1 VRRQVPLDNLA
12 DRAKA
17 YGIDSYIVDGNDVA
31 DVYSTAKEAVERA
44 RSGEGPILIEAKTF
58 RRMGH
63 AQHDPAEYVPKEMR
77 EHWEARDPILL
88 HEKFLTEKGYLDAT
102 TKKDLETKIDALLS
116 KDRDFAEN
124 SPMPPPELAEK
135 GVYCTG
141 DDCHK
146 IEPTWE
152 RNKAEVMPPKASIDA
167 SWVVEGFGRGK
178 GSGGGTAPIHFGDTA
193 QSEERKTVE
202 EKLSPETPA
211 EVVTKEVIQP
221 SPKAAAP
228 KSKNVPARKAAP
240 KEIAPILKKITK
252 ATAPIA
258 GAALS
263 RSASK
268 PAAKSAKKPVAKS
281 AKKRGRR

>member
-1 VRRQVPLDNLA
+1 MPLDNLA

-31 DVYSTAKEAVERA
+31 DVYTTAKEAVERA
-44 RSGEGPILIEAKTF
+44 RNGEGPILIEAKTF

-77 EHWEARDPILL
+77 EYWEARDPILL
-88 HEKFLTEKGYLDAT
+88 HEKFLTEKGYLDAKT
-102 TKKDLETKIDALLS
+102 RKDLETKIDALLS

-146 IEPTWE
+146 IEPKWE

-193 QSEERKTVE
+193 QSEERKAVE
-202 EKLSPETPA
+202 EKLSPETPT
-211 EVVTKEVIQP
+211 EVVTEEVIKP
-221 SPKAAAP
+221 SPKAATP
-228 KSKNVPARKAAP
+228 KSKNVPARKAAL
-240 KEIAPILKKITK
+240 KKIAPILKKITK
-252 ATAPIA
+252 AAAPIA

-263 RSASK
+263 KSASK

-281 AKKRGRR
+281 ATKKGRR